1 MEKDIDKIAKYRYTD
16 IDNPRMKEGRKG
28 VFFMSKIS
36 VIGAGSVGATVAN
49 DLMIQGVASEIV
61 LIDINKKKAIGEAL
75 DIYQG
80 APFHSPAIVRSGDY
94 EDAAGSDIVV
104 ITCGMAR
111 KPGMTRLDLA
121 QTNVNILKDVARNVV
136 KYASNAVYVIVSNP
150 VDILTYV
157 FTKISG
163 LPERQIIGSGTILD
177 TSRLQSELAKRFHIS
192 PKNVH
197 AHVYGEHGDS
207 SFVPWSLVHI
217 ANNHVDAYKESSPDR
232 DRIDWNQ
239 DYEDVEQFVKKSGGM
254 IIENKGATFYAV
266 AMSVCHICKCIFS
279 GAGTALTVST
289 MMHGEYGVSDVC
301 LSVLSLVDRD
311 GVRGKILNK
320 LTDEE
325 VQKLQRSAEKLK
337 SVIDQIE
344 F

>member
-1 MEKDIDKIAKYRYTD
+1 
-16 IDNPRMKEGRKG
+16 
-28 VFFMSKIS
+28 MSKIS

-49 DLMIQGVASEIV
+49 DLMVQGVASEIV
-61 LIDINKKKAIGEAL
+61 LIDINTKKAVGEAL

-94 EDAAGSDIVV
+94 EDAENSDIVV
-104 ITCGMAR
+104 ITCGVAR
-111 KPGMTRLDLA
+111 KPGMSRLDLA
-121 QTNVNILKDVARNVV
+121 QTNVNILKDVAKNVV
-136 KYASNAVYVIVSNP
+136 QFAPKAIYVIVSNP
-150 VDILTYV
+150 VDVLTYV
-157 FTKISG
+157 FHKVSG
-163 LPERQIIGSGTILD
+163 LPENQIIGSGTILD
-177 TSRLQSELAKRFHIS
+177 TSRLQSELAKRFCIS

-207 SFVPWSLVHI
+207 SFVPWSLATI
-217 ANNHVDAYKESSPDR
+217 ANNHVDVYKYNSPDR

-239 DYEDVEQFVKKSGGM
+239 DYEEVETFVKKSGGK

-266 AMSVCHICKCIFS
+266 AMSVCHICKCIYA

-289 MMHGEYGVSDVC
+289 MMHGEYGVEDVC
-301 LSVLSLVDRD
+301 LSTLALVDRK

-325 VQKLQRSAEKLK
+325 VEKLHNSANK
-337 SVIDQIE
+337 LKEVIAQIDL
-344 F
+344 

>member
-1 MEKDIDKIAKYRYTD
+1 
-16 IDNPRMKEGRKG
+16 
-28 VFFMSKIS
+28 MSKIT

-61 LIDINKKKAIGEAL
+61 LVDINKKKALGEAL

-80 APFHSPAIVRSGDY
+80 APFHSPAIVRSGEY

-104 ITCGMAR
+104 ITSGMPR

-121 QTNVNILKDVARNVV
+121 QTNVNILKSIAEGVV
-136 KYASNAVYVIVSNP
+136 PHAKDAIYLIVSNP
-150 VDILTYV
+150 VDVLTYV

-163 LPERQIIGSGTILD
+163 LPESQIIGSGTILD
-177 TSRLQSELAKRFHIS
+177 TSRLQSELAKRFCIS

-207 SFVPWSLVHI
+207 SFVPWSLAHI
-217 ANNHVDAYKESSPDR
+217 ANNHIDAYRHNAPDA

-239 DYEDVEQFVKKSGGM
+239 DYAEVEEFVKKSGAQ
-254 IIENKGATFYAV
+254 IIENKGATFFAV
-266 AMSVCHICKCIFS
+266 AMSVCHICKCIYS
-279 GAGTALTVST
+279 GAGTALSVST
-289 MMHGEYGVSDVC
+289 MMHGEYGVDDVC
-301 LSVLSLVDRD
+301 LSVLTLVDRK
-311 GVRGKILNK
+311 GVRGKILNP

-325 VQKLQRSAEKLK
+325 VVKLQASANKLK
-337 SVIDQIE
+337 EVISQITY
-344 F
+344 

>member
-1 MEKDIDKIAKYRYTD
+1 
-16 IDNPRMKEGRKG
+16 
-28 VFFMSKIS
+28 MSKIT

-61 LIDINKKKAIGEAL
+61 LVDINKKKAFGEAL

-80 APFHSPAIVRSGDY
+80 APFHSPAIVRPGDY
-94 EDAAGSDIVV
+94 EDAEGSDIVV
-104 ITCGMAR
+104 ITCGIAR

-121 QTNVNILKDVARNVV
+121 QTNVNILKDVAKNVV
-136 KYASNAVYVIVSNP
+136 QYAPKAVYVIVSNP
-150 VDILTYV
+150 VDVLTYV

-163 LPERQIIGSGTILD
+163 LPESQIIGSGTILD
-177 TSRLQSELAKRFHIS
+177 TSRLQSELARRFHIS

-197 AHVYGEHGDS
+197 GHVYGEHGDS

-217 ANNHVDAYKESSPDR
+217 ANNHIDSYKESAPDK
-232 DRIDWNQ
+232 DRIEWNQ
-239 DYEDVEQFVKKSGGM
+239 EYEEIEQFVKKSGGL

-266 AMSVCHICKCIFS
+266 AMSVCHICKCIYS

-289 MMHGEYGVSDVC
+289 MMHGEYGVDDVC
-301 LSVLSLVDRD
+301 LSVLNLVDRS

-320 LTDEE
+320 MTPEE
-325 VQKLQRSAEKLK
+325 EAKLKISAEKLRA
-337 SVIDQIE
+337 VIDQIQ